1 MKQKKP
7 IFLLFILLI
16 ISLIHGGSIAL
27 AQTDCPDFNSDGILN
42 LDDFFLFRDAFNSK
56 KGDSNYD
63 EKFNLVNTQQS
74 QDKIDFGDF
83 LEFAKRFERG
93 CESAQTKK
101 EPFLIKDIINE

>member
-83 LEFAKRFERG
+83 LE
-93 CESAQTKK
+93 
-101 EPFLIKDIINE
+101 LISSSDLC